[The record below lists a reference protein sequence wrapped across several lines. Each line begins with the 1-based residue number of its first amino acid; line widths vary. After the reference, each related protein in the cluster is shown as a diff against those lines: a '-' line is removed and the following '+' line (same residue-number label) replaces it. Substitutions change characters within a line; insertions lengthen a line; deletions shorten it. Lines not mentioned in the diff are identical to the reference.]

1 MAGCDFNPIW
11 FWTNE
16 NISNV
21 LNILPEL
28 NKPIFHICSGC
39 SSIGD
44 IRLDR
49 SYINSPEIITNS
61 NRLPCNVQ
69 GDFHK
74 LPFKSGVAGSIICDP
89 PYKYD
94 FTKPELISE
103 LVRICKPRGKIV
115 FIAPW
120 IPNHKN
126 ITVLNTA
133 LWNVGSNGA
142 YHKIRTMF
150 YKSNAQLE
158 DYFGCA
164 EQSNSV

>member
-1 MAGCDFNPIW
+1 
-11 FWTNE
+11 
-16 NISNV
+16 V
-21 LNILPEL
+21 
-28 NKPIFHICSGC
+28 

-49 SYINSPEIITNS
+49 SLINNIRNDPGALC
-61 NRLPCNVQ
+61 RGFCNVV
-69 GDFHK
+69 GDMNA

-103 LVRICKPRGKIV
+103 LVRTCKPRGKIV

>member
-1 MAGCDFNPIW
+1 MAGCDFNPRW

-16 NISNV
+16 NIKEV
-21 LNILPEL
+21 LKLIPEL
-28 NKPIFHICSGC
+28 SRPIFHICSGV
-39 SSIGD
+39 SNIGD
-44 IRLDR
+44 VKLDR
-49 SYINSPEIITNS
+49 SFIKDVEPH
-61 NRLPCNVQ
+61 RMCRGVCDVV
-69 GDFHK
+69 GDMNL
-74 LPFKSGVAGSIICDP
+74 LPFKSSVAGSVLCDP

-126 ITVLNTA
+126 ITVLNTD

-164 EQSNSV
+164 EP